1 MAENRMAEVARL
13 FGKKLGEEFRVKDL
27 MTEKIYIAFFDNY
40 GMRAYVDGF
49 PDSWKPRRDMVMRLI
64 VGEAVIVDES

>member
-64 VGEAVIVDES
+64 VGEAVIVDE